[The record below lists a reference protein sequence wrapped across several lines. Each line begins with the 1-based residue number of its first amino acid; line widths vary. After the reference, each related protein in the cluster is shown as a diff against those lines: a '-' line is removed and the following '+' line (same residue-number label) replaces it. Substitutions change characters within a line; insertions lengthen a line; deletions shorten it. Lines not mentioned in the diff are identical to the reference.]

1 MVTYSDKLFF
11 SRKTFKKEV
20 APMTEK
26 TETTIAHHFSTLTDP
41 RQKGKIRHKLLDIVT
56 IAICAV
62 ISGADDYTEIALY
75 GEEKREWLG
84 TFLELPNGI
93 PSHDTFARTFAMI
106 SSDEMEKSFLSWVNG
121 VFEKT
126 NGRVVAI
133 DGKTLRRSHD
143 RSSGKA
149 AIHMVSAW
157 AAENNIT
164 LGQVQTDQKSNEI
177 TAIPELLKLLDISG
191 CIVTID
197 AMGCQKKIAAQIVG
211 QGADYVF
218 SLKGNQGNMHDDIE
232 LFFEDALNRKF
243 KDMEHG
249 YLETVEGDHGRVET
263 RKYYTVEDIDWLDG
277 KDKWTKLKTIG
288 MVQSERYSDGKT
300 TIENRYFISSLAS
313 GTECFANAVR
323 SHWGIENTCHWILD
337 IAFRE
342 DDCRKRK
349 GNSAANFSRVR
360 RMAMNLLKS
369 NEAVKA
375 GMKAKRK
382 VAGWSNDFV
391 EKLIA
396 G

>member
-1 MVTYSDKLFF
+1 
-11 SRKTFKKEV
+11 
-20 APMTEK
+20 MTEK

-41 RQKGKIRHKLLDIVT
+41 RQKGKIRHKLLDILT

-106 SSDEMEKSFLSWVNG
+106 SSDEMEKSFLSWVNN

-177 TAIPELLKLLDISG
+177 TAIPALLKLLDISG

-197 AMGCQKKIAAQIVG
+197 AMGCQKKIAAQIVD

-277 KDKWTKLKTIG
+277 KDKWTKLTTIG
-288 MVQSERYSDGKT
+288 MVQSERYLDGKT

>member
-1 MVTYSDKLFF
+1 MT
-11 SRKTFKKEV
+11 KKPE
-20 APMTEK
+20 A
-26 TETTIAHHFSTLTDP
+26 TIKHHFSMLTDP
-41 RQKGKIRHKLLDIVT
+41 RQNGKIRHKLIDIVT

-62 ISGADDYTEIALY
+62 ISGSDDYTEIALY
-75 GEEKREWLG
+75 GKEKKEWLE

-93 PSHDTFARTFAMI
+93 PSHDTFARIFAMI
-106 SSDEMEKSFLSWVNG
+106 STEEMEKSFLSWVNA

-157 AAENNIT
+157 ASENNIT

-177 TAIPELLKLLDISG
+177 TAIPALLKLLDISG

-197 AMGCQKKIAAQIVG
+197 AMGCQKKIAAQIVD

-218 SLKGNQGNMHDDIE
+218 SLKGNQGNMHDDIK
-232 LFFEDALNRKF
+232 LFFEDALSRNF
-243 KDMEHG
+243 KEIAHG
-249 YLETVEGDHGRVET
+249 YLETVDGDHGRVEI
-263 RKYYTVEDIDWLDG
+263 RRYYTVEDIDWLYG
-277 KDKWTKLKTIG
+277 KKNWPKLNTIG
-288 MVQSERYSDGKT
+288 MVRSERHVDGEISCET
-300 TIENRYFISSLAS
+300 RYFISSLAS
-313 GTECFANAVR
+313 GVECFANAAR
-323 SHWGIENTCHWILD
+323 THWGIENSCHWTLD

-349 GNSAANFSRVR
+349 GNSSANFSRVR
-360 RMAMNLLKS
+360 RIALNLLKS
-369 NEAVKA
+369 DGAIKA
-375 GMKAKRK
+375 GVKAKRK
-382 VAGWSNDFV
+382 VAGWNNDYV
-391 EKLIA
+391 TKLIA